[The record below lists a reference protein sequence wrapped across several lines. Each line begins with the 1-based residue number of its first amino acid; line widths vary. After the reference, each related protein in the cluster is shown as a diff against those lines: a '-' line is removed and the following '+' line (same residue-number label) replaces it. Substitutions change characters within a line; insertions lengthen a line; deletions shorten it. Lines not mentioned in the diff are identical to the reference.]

1 MAYSFLTNR
10 GIFKQFAKI
19 YNEVVKDNIK
29 ELKDSDY
36 TNINSNLMINLAKD
50 SGDDNDVTLQIV
62 NTILLEGIPGSGK
75 STGFYITLLRLLN
88 KYHSNELSKGK
99 IWLVHINKEKAEKL
113 AKEIANVT
121 GLSEDQFEC
130 MGKDDYLKKIN
141 EKYTPQLLKE
151 DGTLKTDVSSLKR
164 DDNTQLYHYKKVID
178 LRN

>member
-1 MAYSFLTNR
+1 MTYSFLTNR

-75 STGFYITLLRLLN
+75 STGFIL
-88 KYHSNELSKGK
+88 
-99 IWLVHINKEKAEKL
+99 
-113 AKEIANVT
+113 
-121 GLSEDQFEC
+121 
-130 MGKDDYLKKIN
+130 
-141 EKYTPQLLKE
+141 
-151 DGTLKTDVSSLKR
+151 
-164 DDNTQLYHYKKVID
+164 HY
-178 LRN
+178 